1 MATFDTLMNRNQDFA
16 THQYLTSS
24 SLKPTLEGTLR
35 SAKALIIACA
45 DPRDDPAY
53 VLGFEPGEAVVLRN
67 IGGRITPGTL
77 QLMALLGRIGQVAG
91 ENPGGGDEFHLI
103 VLHHT
108 DCGIKRLAGNPEML
122 ADYFGIDQEGLP
134 AKAVTDPRAAVAVDV
149 ALLKA
154 NPALPGEWRYPAL
167 SMRWQRG
174 WSRPLCHPLRCMPQA
189 ESRDPYRHR
198 PGLRQAAL
206 LLPRGSLDDGWRR

>member
-1 MATFDTLMNRNQDFA
+1 MGTFDTLMNRNKDFA
-16 THQYLTSS
+16 THQYRTSS

-35 SAKALIIACA
+35 SARALIIACA

-53 VLGFEPGEAVVLRN
+53 VLGFEPGEAIVLRN

-91 ENPGGGDEFHLI
+91 ENPGGGEEFHLI

-149 ALLKA
+149 AALKA
-154 NPALPGEWRYPAL
+154 IPALPGEWLVSGLVYDVTTGLVETIVP
-167 SMRWQRG
+167 
-174 WSRPLCHPLRCMPQA
+174 PTPLRTA
-189 ESRDPYRHR
+189 SGVR
-198 PGLRQAAL
+198 
-206 LLPRGSLDDGWRR
+206 

>member
-1 MATFDTLMNRNQDFA
+1 MATFDTLINRNKDFA
-16 THQYLTSS
+16 AHQFVTSS

-53 VLGFEPGEAVVLRN
+53 VLGFDPGEAVVLRN

-77 QLMALLGRIGQVAG
+77 QMMALLGRIGQVAG
-91 ENPGGGDEFHLI
+91 ENPGGGERFHLI

-108 DCGIKRLAGNPEML
+108 DCGIKRLADNPEML
-122 ADYFGIDQEGLP
+122 ADYFGVGQEGLP

-149 ALLKA
+149 AVLKA
-154 NPALPGEWRYPAL
+154 NRALPGEWLVSGLVYDVATGLVETIVPP
-167 SMRWQRG
+167 S
-174 WSRPLCHPLRCMPQA
+174 PLRA
-189 ESRDPYRHR
+189 ITGVR
-198 PGLRQAAL
+198 
-206 LLPRGSLDDGWRR
+206 

>member
-1 MATFDTLMNRNQDFA
+1 
-16 THQYLTSS
+16 
-24 SLKPTLEGTLR
+24 
-35 SAKALIIACA
+35 AKALIIACA

-77 QLMALLGRIGQVAG
+77 QMMALLGRVGQVAG
-91 ENPGGGDEFHLI
+91 ENPGGGEDFHVI

-122 ADYFGIDQEGLP
+122 ANYFGVDQEGLQ

-149 ALLKA
+149 AALKA
-154 NPALPGEWRYPAL
+154 STALPADWLVSGLVYDVATGLVETIMVP
-167 SMRWQRG
+167 S
-174 WSRPLCHPLRCMPQA
+174 PLHATTGVSASANTAIP
-189 ESRDPYRHR
+189 
-198 PGLRQAAL
+198 
-206 LLPRGSLDDGWRR
+206 

>member
-1 MATFDTLMNRNQDFA
+1 MATFDTLINRNKDFA
-16 THQYLTSS
+16 AHQFVTSS
-24 SLKPTLEGTLR
+24 SLKPTLEETLH

-108 DCGIKRLAGNPEML
+108 DCGIKRLADNPDLL
-122 ADYFGIDQEGLP
+122 ADYFGINKEGLP

-149 ALLKA
+149 AALRA
-154 NPALPGEWRYPAL
+154 TPTLPGEWLVSGLVYSVATGLVETVVPP
-167 SMRWQRG
+167 S
-174 WSRPLCHPLRCMPQA
+174 PLRTT
-189 ESRDPYRHR
+189 SGLTHR
-198 PGLRQAAL
+198 
-206 LLPRGSLDDGWRR
+206 RG